1 MIRVAGVAAMLMA
14 SPAWAYESH
23 KECIEAQV
31 LIYNNLAAIRSTS
44 SEFGR
49 TFRSQEIGMEEAR
62 EVDMHWKAVVDA
74 FVSVAKTHAE
84 YCKAYPADK

>member
-1 MIRVAGVAAMLMA
+1 MIRSVVVAAMLMG
-14 SPAWAYESH
+14 SPAWAYDTH

-49 TFRSQEIGMEEAR
+49 TFRSQEIGLETAR
-62 EVDMHWKAVVDA
+62 EVDTHWKAVVDA
-74 FVSVAKTHAE
+74 FENVAKTHAE